1 MDKFSYLSTMDNSV
15 FEELFSKYQK
25 DPESIEGSWRE
36 FFDGFEFAIQNYKK
50 KQDGTAVYPDEFK
63 VINLINGYRSRGHL
77 FTLTNPVRTRRQ
89 YKPTLDIENF
99 GLSKDDLSKSFHAGN
114 ELGIGKATLQQ
125 ILDHLNQTYCQSI
138 GVEFQYIRNPEIIG
152 WLKSHMEVTRN
163 TPRFDLDQKKKI
175 LSKLASFYR
184 KTLSHS
190 VKNRHIFI
198 QRNRA
203 ICLRNCIRSSCL

>member
-99 GLSKDDLSKSFHAGN
+99 GLSKDDLSKSFHW
-114 ELGIGKATLQQ
+114 
-125 ILDHLNQTYCQSI
+125 S
-138 GVEFQYIRNPEIIG
+138 RNPLPGTI
-152 WLKSHMEVTRN
+152 
-163 TPRFDLDQKKKI
+163 P
-175 LSKLASFYR
+175 
-184 KTLSHS
+184 
-190 VKNRHIFI
+190 
-198 QRNRA
+198 
-203 ICLRNCIRSSCL
+203 